1 MKFDFNE
8 WHSKIRY
15 GEVLL
20 DFKGNITPEV
30 IANHMHAIE
39 EKLNDDNIKIALRKK
54 VYLVAIEAFQ
64 NLYHHVDSPPKELA
78 PEIAG
83 EHFGFFLVC
92 KDGPF
97 FRVSTGNFIKKEKV
111 RILKDRIDQINSLSD
126 YEVKVL
132 YRDILNNNEFSSKG
146 GGGMGMLD
154 IVKKT
159 GNKLDYFFY
168 QINED
173 YYFYSLDIYIS

>member
-1 MKFDFNE
+1 MKFDLNE
-8 WHSKIRY
+8 WHLKKRN
-15 GEVLL
+15 GNVML
-20 DFKGNITPEV
+20 DFMGDITPEV
-30 IANHMHAIE
+30 IAENMHIIE
-39 EKLNDDNIKIALRKK
+39 EQLNDGNIKIALRKK
-54 VYLVAIEAFQ
+54 VYLVAIETFQ
-64 NLYHHVDSPPKELA
+64 NLFHHVDQPPKEI
-78 PEIAG
+78 ESSITG
-83 EHFGFFLVC
+83 NHFGIFIIT

-97 FRVSTGNFIKKEKV
+97 FRVSTGNYVTKDKV
-111 RILKDRIDQINSLSD
+111 RFLKDRIDQINSLSD
-126 YEVKVL
+126 YEIKIL
-132 YRDILNNNEFSSKG
+132 YRDILNNNEFSQKG